1 MLSEEF
7 NVSMSKNVSIILST
21 YNEKLSIE
29 FTISEL
35 IKHLPGVEIIVVDD
49 NSPDGTLDILEKIN
63 YENLKIF
70 SRKKT
75 KGLASAFLL
84 GLINTR
90 GNVIGWVD
98 SNMGQVVKKFPE
110 MLKNLNQNDI
120 VILSR
125 YIPGG
130 KDERGKFRV
139 IVSSLLNKFSKLILR
154 SNINDLSSGIFL
166 MNRKVLNDTVPVAKG
181 HGEFIIEFLYRAEK
195 KGNRIIE
202 IPYTHP
208 VDLEGNSKSFPNLGK
223 FLQFGFFY
231 FIRIIQMLIRE

>member
-1 MLSEEF
+1 MVGLTL
-7 NVSMSKNVSIILST
+7 IWD
-21 YNEKLSIE
+21 KL
-29 FTISEL
+29 
-35 IKHLPGVEIIVVDD
+35 
-49 NSPDGTLDILEKIN
+49 
-63 YENLKIF
+63 
-70 SRKKT
+70 
-75 KGLASAFLL
+75 
-84 GLINTR
+84 
-90 GNVIGWVD
+90 
-98 SNMGQVVKKFPE
+98 
-110 MLKNLNQNDI
+110 LKNLNQNDI

-130 KDERGKFRV
+130 KDERSKFRV

>member
-1 MLSEEF
+1 MYE
-7 NVSMSKNVSIILST
+7 NVSIILST
-21 YNEKLSIE
+21 YNEKPSIE

-35 IKHLPGVEIIVVDD
+35 VKNLPGLEIVVVDD
-49 NSPDGTLDILEKIN
+49 NSPDGTLEILKKIKYEK
-63 YENLKIF
+63 LKIF

-75 KGLASAFLL
+75 RGLASAFLL
-84 GLINTR
+84 GLINSK
-90 GNVIGWVD
+90 GKYIGWVD
-98 SNMGQVVKKFPE
+98 SNMGQIVQKFPV
-110 MLKNLNQNDI
+110 MLNNLNDNDI

-125 YIPGG
+125 YVNGG

-139 IVSSLLNKFSKLILR
+139 LVSFVLNKFSKIILR
-154 SNINDLSSGIFL
+154 SKVNDLSSGIFL
-166 MNRKVLNDTVPVAKG
+166 MKRDILNDVVPIAKG

-195 KGNRIIE
+195 KGNKILE

-231 FIRIIQMLIRE
+231 FIRLVQMIIRE